1 MSHTSFWHIIK
12 EDFTQPIKNDPAL
25 NSKFE
30 LLFNYPG
37 VWALV
42 NYRVANK
49 IYKSGFKLIARI
61 IMGVTQFVT
70 NLDIHPAATIGRR
83 VFFDH
88 AFGVV
93 VGETAIVEDDVLIY
107 QGVTLGGVN
116 LNKGEKRHP
125 TIKSG
130 SVIGAGA
137 KVLGDI
143 TIGNNCRIGS
153 NSVVVKDV
161 PDESTAVGI
170 PARVIVKGRDKSP
183 MAHNKI
189 PDINKE
195 LFAYIFKR
203 IKILEDAVGQCNTSF
218 DKQDMANKDTELEKI
233 YELYLKSIED

>member
-1 MSHTSFWHIIK
+1 MSHTSIWQIIK
-12 EDFTQPIKNDPAL
+12 EDFAQPVKNDPAL

-30 LLFNYPG
+30 LIFNYPG

-42 NYRVANK
+42 NYRFAHKLYTNN
-49 IYKSGFKLIARI
+49 FKLLARI
-61 IMGVTQFVT
+61 IMGFTQVIT
-70 NLDIHPAATIGRR
+70 NIDLHPAAKVGRR

-88 AFGVV
+88 AFGLVI
-93 VGETAIVEDDVLIY
+93 GETAIVGDDVLIY

-125 TIKSG
+125 TVLSG

-137 KVLGDI
+137 KVLGNI
-143 TIGNNCRIGS
+143 TIGHNCRIGS

-170 PARVIVKGRDKSP
+170 PARVINKGRDKNP

-195 LFAYIFKR
+195 LFAYLFKR
-203 IKILEDAVGQCNTSF
+203 VKILEDAVGKCYTSF
-218 DKQDMANKDTELEKI
+218 NKKDMAKKDTELEKI
-233 YELYLKSIED
+233 YDLYLQTIKD